1 MVAGLAWC
9 GACGVWERRPGDERG
24 GGDMGARR
32 VREATSADDVVLRG
46 PSSLARLLLE
56 LDEQWPILRFLGF
69 GIYYAWIW
77 LCYDSA
83 VLLPGSLADV
93 ATTGTST
100 MFAMYLA
107 STTALGLTLVLAAA
121 IPAVAERFV
130 RSKGVS
136 FCLAAMA
143 SLATMGVKCF
153 SVNGPNDLLFMA
165 CCVLTGIGTAW
176 VCLRLGMAYASVPS
190 RQATMYASAA
200 FFCAALLYF
209 LARGLPEE
217 LGLIV
222 MALLPMLAS
231 LCTMTPVGEASVAEE
246 RPRRDHLLP
255 HGFFWRLIF
264 AIVVFSVVVGV
275 TRGFTTLTHAADALA
290 DQGAYTAFGMGALAL
305 ALYGAVGALGNDF
318 DISKLY
324 YPAIILTSVGILV
337 VPLVAGGEFGG
348 AFIGVAY
355 ACFIM
360 MMWCLFAHVAHV
372 TGISPV
378 RVFGLGRGAS
388 ALGTTVG
395 WLLGSQLIPH
405 QEGDASVMTVVSV
418 VLVFAL
424 LIVSMLVFNDRAIG
438 MALRTVGRCSAGG
451 RECGLDEASAG
462 SACLTCKL
470 EETVAAF
477 ESGASSPAE
486 ASTSAGVPSP
496 TASGLDERPVTD
508 ALDGPHDKTGSWTR
522 SCLEVARRFG
532 LSQRET
538 DVLFLLAKGRTI
550 SIIADELSVSFN
562 TAKSHIRH
570 VYVKTGVHTRQ
581 ELLDMVERGRR

>member
-1 MVAGLAWC
+1 
-9 GACGVWERRPGDERG
+9 
-24 GGDMGARR
+24 MGR
-32 VREATSADDVVLRG
+32 VRAREASSDDVVLRG

-56 LDEQWPILRFLGF
+56 VDEQWPILRFLGF
-69 GIYYAWIW
+69 GVYYAWIW

-83 VLLPGSLADV
+83 VLLPGSLSDAPT
-93 ATTGTST
+93 AGTGT

-107 STTALGLTLVLAAA
+107 STAALGVMLVAAA
-121 IPAVAERFV
+121 AFPAASERVV
-130 RSKGVS
+130 RSKAAS
-136 FCLAAMA
+136 FCLAALA

-153 SVNGPNDLLFMA
+153 SGRGATDPLFVT
-165 CCVLTGIGTAW
+165 CCVLTGLGTAW

-190 RQATMYASAA
+190 RQATLYASAA
-200 FFCAALLYF
+200 FVLAALLYF

-255 HGFFWRLIF
+255 RGFFLRLMS

-290 DQGAYTAFGMGALAL
+290 DQGAYVAFGMGVVAL
-305 ALYGAVGALGNDF
+305 ALYAAVGALGNDF

-324 YPAIILTSVGILV
+324 YPAIILTAVGILV
-337 VPLVAGGEFGG
+337 VPLVVGGGEFGG
-348 AFIGVAY
+348 PFIGVAY
-355 ACFIM
+355 AGFIM

-372 TGISPV
+372 TGTSPV

-388 ALGTTVG
+388 ALGTTIG

-405 QEGDASVMTVVSV
+405 QAGDSSVMTVVSV
-418 VLVFAL
+418 ALVFAL
-424 LIVSMLVFNDRAIG
+424 LVVSMLVFNDRAIG
-438 MALRTVGRCSAGG
+438 MALRTVGKCSVGTCD
-451 RECGLDEASAG
+451 RDEASAG
-462 SACLTCKL
+462 SACLTCRF
-470 EETVAAF
+470 EETVAAL
-477 ESGASSPAE
+477 EAAE
-486 ASTSAGVPSP
+486 LGGEAP
-496 TASGLDERPVTD
+496 TAD
-508 ALDGPHDKTGSWTR
+508 AAGPAPEAGGEGTSVADGAAAPDAARDKTGSWTR
-522 SCLEVARRFG
+522 SCLEIAERFG

-550 SIIADELSVSFN
+550 SFIADDLSVSFN

-581 ELLDMVERGRR
+581 ELLDMVERGRK